1 VTSLARSAR
10 GAGRLLVDS
19 DLEELAA
26 RGVLRAPRAGALA
39 ADQIQPA
46 SVDLRLGAFAARL
59 RSSFLPGA
67 IPIEE
72 RLRELEQERAALD
85 GDGAVLERGQVYV
98 APLEEELELP
108 PGVRASF
115 NPRSSTGR
123 CDLFAR
129 VLVAGHA
136 RFDEAPAGY
145 RGKLWVEIAPLSFPV
160 RVARGDR
167 LVQVRLAEGDA
178 ALGPSE
184 LRAEHERS
192 PLCFDE
198 RGPIPAERLQFD
210 SEGGIALHLG
220 LAGRDPCGWRA
231 QSHTGVLRFAAESA
245 NDPAAF
251 WDPVHAP
258 DGRHILTPERFYL
271 FASRERVCLPP
282 HLAAE
287 MEPVDVH
294 LGEMR
299 NNYAGFFDNGFGW
312 SAGGSRGT
320 PAVLE
325 VRAHD
330 VPFQVEDG
338 QVFFRLRFFR
348 SKSRPRKLYG
358 EGREAH
364 SYRDQDLT
372 LARCFRAR

>member
-1 VTSLARSAR
+1 MSAR
-10 GAGRLLVDS
+10 DPSAPAAGRLLVDFE
-19 DLEELAA
+19 LEQLAKSAILAA
-26 RGVLRAPRAGALA
+26 PGTGSIA

-46 SVDLRLGAFAARL
+46 SLDLRLGAFAARL
-59 RSSFLPGA
+59 RASFLPGA
-67 IPIEE
+67 ISIEE
-72 RLRELEQERAALD
+72 RLRELEESRVALD
-85 GDGAVLERGQVYV
+85 GEGAVLERGQVYV
-98 APLEEELELP
+98 APLEEELALP
-108 PGVRASF
+108 HGMRAAF

-129 VLVAGHA
+129 VLVPGHA
-136 RFDEAPAGY
+136 RFDAAPAGY

-167 LVQVRLAEGDA
+167 LVQVRLAQGDA
-178 ALGPSE
+178 ALSDAE
-184 LRAEHERS
+184 LRVEHARS
-192 PLCFDE
+192 PLCFDA
-198 RGPIPAERLQFD
+198 RGPIPPERVQFD
-210 SEGGIALHLG
+210 GDGGIALHLG
-220 LAGRDPCGWRA
+220 LAGRDPAGWRA
-231 QSHTGVLRFAAESA
+231 QAHTGVLDFARDGA

-251 WDPVHAP
+251 WDPIHAP
-258 DGRHILTPERFYL
+258 EGRHILTPERFYL
-271 FASRERVCLPP
+271 FASRERVCIPP

-312 SAGGSRGT
+312 SAAGSRGT

-338 QVFFRLRFFR
+338 QVFFRLRYFR
-348 SKSRPRKLYG
+348 TSSRPRKLYG
-358 EGREAH
+358 EGREAN

-372 LARCFRAR
+372 LARCFRAP

>member
-1 VTSLARSAR
+1 
-10 GAGRLLVDS
+10 
-19 DLEELAA
+19 
-26 RGVLRAPRAGALA
+26 
-39 ADQIQPA
+39 
-46 SVDLRLGAFAARL
+46 
-59 RSSFLPGA
+59 
-67 IPIEE
+67 
-72 RLRELEQERAALD
+72 
-85 GDGAVLERGQVYV
+85 
-98 APLEEELELP
+98 
-108 PGVRASF
+108 
-115 NPRSSTGR
+115 
-123 CDLFAR
+123 LFAR
-129 VLVAGHA
+129 VLAPGHA
-136 RFDEAPAGY
+136 RFDEAPDGF

-160 RVARGDR
+160 RLARGDS

-178 ALGPSE
+178 ALTPDE
-184 LRAEHERS
+184 LRAEHART

-198 RGPIPAERLQFD
+198 SGPVPAERLQFD

-231 QSHTGVLRFAAESA
+231 QSHTGVLRFAEEAS
-245 NDPAAF
+245 NDAAAF
-251 WDPVHAP
+251 WDPVRAP
-258 DGRHILTPERFYL
+258 EGRHILTPERFYL
-271 FASRERVCLPP
+271 FASRERICVPP

-338 QVFFRLRFFR
+338 QVFFRLRYFR
-348 SKSRPRKLYG
+348 ASSRPRKLYG

-364 SYRDQDLT
+364 SYRNQDLT
-372 LARCFRAR
+372 LARCFRAP